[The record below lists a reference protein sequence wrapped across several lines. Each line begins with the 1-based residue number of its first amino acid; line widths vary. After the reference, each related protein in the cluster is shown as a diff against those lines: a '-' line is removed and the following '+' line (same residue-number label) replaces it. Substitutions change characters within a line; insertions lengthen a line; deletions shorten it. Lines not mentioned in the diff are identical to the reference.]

1 MAELQEQLKKLWD
14 RFTPKQRWI
23 MLGSAL
29 LLFISVL
36 GASYFYGAKPKYV
49 PLFAEMESK
58 DAGEVAARLQ
68 ELKVPFEIM
77 GNGTAI
83 GVPEKDVYK
92 TRLELARQ
100 GLPRGNK
107 GFEVFDESKFGTTEF
122 QNKVKYLQA
131 LQGELTRTIEGMAEV
146 DKVRVHIVMPEDSLY
161 KKNEKPATASIMLKL
176 KPKTNLSPEQ
186 VKGIVNLA
194 AHSIRGLKAE
204 NITVVDSFARI
215 LNENIDPTGIDAPIN
230 IKQVELTRKKQD
242 EMQKALESLLEQVL
256 GPNKAAVRV
265 SLELSFDQKTVDKQ
279 TFEPVVDDKGIL
291 RSSQESNEAF
301 KGTNPQPGGPPGTTS
316 NIPGYVTTTP
326 NSQSSFEKKEAT
338 RNYEINETKE
348 KTVVAPGGIK
358 RISVGVL
365 VDAGMSKPQQDSVA
379 KAVSSAAGINPAR
392 GDVISVEAVPFS
404 TEIADKIKK
413 EEDDL
418 AQEQQRSQWTKIGS
432 GVAVVLLIALIGFL
446 MLRKRREEEIEVLN
460 MNNELESDKEG
471 EDFEGDTETE
481 PGTDGARVAM
491 TGVEETKP
499 IPVAEPV
506 KEVTPE
512 EKLRIEE
519 QTAIETLSKNKPEE
533 VALLLK
539 TWLADE

>member
-1 MAELQEQLKKLWD
+1 MAELREQLKKLYD

-23 MLGSAL
+23 ILGSAL

-36 GASYFYGAKPKYV
+36 AASYFYGAKPKYV
-49 PLFAEMESK
+49 PLFTEMESK
-58 DAGEVAARLQ
+58 DAGDVAAKLQ
-68 ELKVPFEIM
+68 ELKIPYEIM

-83 GVPEKDVYK
+83 GVSEKDVYK

-122 QNKVKYLQA
+122 QNRVKYLQA

-176 KPKTNLSPEQ
+176 KPKAKLSQEQ

-194 AHSIRGLKAE
+194 AHSIRGLKPE
-204 NITVVDSFARI
+204 NITVVDNFARI
-215 LNENIDPTGIDAPIN
+215 LNENVDPTGLDATIN

-242 EMQKALESLLEQVL
+242 EMQKALETLLEQVL

-291 RSSQESNEAF
+291 RSSQESNETF

-316 NIPGYVTTTP
+316 NIPGYVTGNA
-326 NSQSSFEKKEAT
+326 NSQSNFEKKEAT

-358 RISVGVL
+358 RISVGIL
-365 VDAGMSKPQQDSVA
+365 VDAGMTKAQQDSVA
-379 KAVSSAAGINPAR
+379 KAVASAAGINPAR

-413 EEDDL
+413 EEQEL
-418 AQEQQRSQWTKIGS
+418 AQEQQRAQWTKIGA
-432 GVAVVLLIALIGFL
+432 GVGVVLLIALIGFW
-446 MLRKRREEEIEVLN
+446 MLRKRREEEVEVLS
-460 MNNELESDKEG
+460 MNNELEEG
-471 EDFEGDTETE
+471 ETEEIASDEE
-481 PGTDGARVAM
+481 PTTADLGTVMAEQM
-491 TGVEETKP
+491 
-499 IPVAEPV
+499 PVAAPAPVEIV
-506 KEVTPE
+506 KEITPE
-512 EKLRIEE
+512 EKQRIEE
-519 QTAIETLSKNKPEE
+519 QTAIETLSKAKPDE